1 MEKLQQSDTKPAMYA
16 EAFEELVLARKAKS
30 EEIAALGKEIVQHL
44 ADCGEEGFTMETKF
58 GFWVVKKHL
67 ISFAKTHKE
76 LTKEC
81 KKLTREN
88 MKEQWPLWKVVLRCD

>member
-58 GFWVVKKHL
+58 GFGFREQTPYQLRQDPQGAYEGVQKAYEGKHEKAVAVVESGPAL
-67 ISFAKTHKE
+67 
-76 LTKEC
+76 
-81 KKLTREN
+81 
-88 MKEQWPLWKVVLRCD
+88 